1 MPQEVVHMR
10 WLWRE
15 EFSKYSLKS
24 VVWKV
29 LRLLL
34 DASCPLTRAKLD
46 ERFKWVELYIEY
58 SGFWFRSYIRTT
70 SGCESQI
77 ESLNSSAGGIL
88 STRGRHFL
96 SWWPTQDVRRR
107 EVSCW
112 KESWPQGKK
121 VKKVQTLILHRVKLM
136 QTQRLTQREG
146 SQSIDAYRELSSQEM
161 ELTKMYEELEQ
172 NRSVLRLLLQNCP
185 DSIRHLLDR

>member
-1 MPQEVVHMR
+1 MRGSSELSCRLSKVGFDFDHM
-10 WLWRE
+10 
-15 EFSKYSLKS
+15 
-24 VVWKV
+24 
-29 LRLLL
+29 
-34 DASCPLTRAKLD
+34 
-46 ERFKWVELYIEY
+46 YIL
-58 SGFWFRSYIRTT
+58 TT
-70 SGCESQI
+70 SGCRSQI
-77 ESLNSSAGGIL
+77 ESLNSYSGGIL

-96 SWWPTQDVRRR
+96 SLWPTQDVRRR
-107 EVSCW
+107 EVSFW

-121 VKKVQTLILHRVKLM
+121 VKMVQTLILRRVKLM

-161 ELTKMYEELEQ
+161 ELTKMYEELKQ

>member
-1 MPQEVVHMR
+1 M
-10 WLWRE
+10 
-15 EFSKYSLKS
+15 
-24 VVWKV
+24 
-29 LRLLL
+29 
-34 DASCPLTRAKLD
+34 
-46 ERFKWVELYIEY
+46 
-58 SGFWFRSYIRTT
+58 
-70 SGCESQI
+70 
-77 ESLNSSAGGIL
+77 
-88 STRGRHFL
+88 

-121 VKKVQTLILHRVKLM
+121 VKTVQTLILHRVKLM

-161 ELTKMYEELEQ
+161 ELTKMYEELKQ